1 MSVHEKTTTLTDA
14 QKELLDLL
22 NTNEIHDYFEAL
34 KKVHYLGTYC
44 VQKDMVELEASAYVH
59 NLLDVVQKIVLEK

>member
-1 MSVHEKTTTLTDA
+1 MSLHEITSLTEA
-14 QKELLDLL
+14 QKELLALL
-22 NTNEIHDYFEAL
+22 NTNEIHDYFDAL

-59 NLLDVVQKIVLEK
+59 QLLDVIQKIALEE

>member
-1 MSVHEKTTTLTDA
+1 MIEKEVITTA

-22 NTNEIHDYFEAL
+22 NTNEIHDYFDAL

-59 NLLDVVQKIVLEK
+59 NLLDVVQKIVLEND